1 MQNRLSV
8 LSVISAIPCAVSN
21 RLFCDRVYSNL
32 PGISVLCRCHEE
44 EPLRELYCSTYQYA
58 FWFLKEAGPNMLNA
72 VPPKEIE
79 ALKAA
84 VNVEL
89 RRVEQLEG

>member
-1 MQNRLSV
+1 
-8 LSVISAIPCAVSN
+8 
-21 RLFCDRVYSNL
+21 
-32 PGISVLCRCHEE
+32 
-44 EPLRELYCSTYQYA
+44 
-58 FWFLKEAGPNMLNA
+58 MLNA